1 LSAREKHGILEAM
14 HPNLQQN
21 VTDIV
26 RIVFSQEENSEAL
39 IVFDPDSPLS
49 LALTEAYRQALPK
62 AEVMNFHE
70 TSADAIRTKIDTLS
84 PGQLVILIQS
94 TNFRLNEFRFR
105 LELFNRNLAVIEHP
119 HLGRMIGD
127 EEQTYVDALAYD
139 PAYYRVVGPALK
151 KRIDTASRVVV
162 YGEGTELV
170 YESPFESGKINIGD
184 YSTLKNTGGQFP
196 IGEVFTEPVDLT
208 NVNGTANLHAFGDKQ
223 FRVISPKE
231 PIRVRIEQ
239 GKIVEVFNPTP
250 AFQEVIDQ
258 IKEEEELW
266 VRELGF
272 GMNRALTRERRL
284 IDVGSYERMC
294 GIHVSLGEKHP
305 IYKKPG
311 FSRRGGHFHV
321 DVFVDAQ
328 KVTIDGE
335 TVFEN
340 GSYTVTS

>member
-1 LSAREKHGILEAM
+1 M
-14 HPNLQQN
+14 YPNLQQN

-26 RIVFSQEENSEAL
+26 RIVFSQGADARAL
-39 IVFDPDSPLS
+39 IVFDEDSPLS
-49 LALTEAYRQALPK
+49 KSLAEAYQLALPK
-62 AEVMNFHE
+62 ADVLNFHE
-70 TSADAIRTKIDTLS
+70 TSADAIRAVIDTLE

-119 HLGRMIGD
+119 HLGRMLGE
-127 EEQTYVDALAYD
+127 EEQIYVDTLAYD
-139 PAYYRVVGPALK
+139 PSYYRVVGPELK
-151 KRIDTASRVVV
+151 KCIDKASRIVVT
-162 YGEGTELV
+162 GNGTELV
-170 YESPFESGKINIGD
+170 YESACEPAKINIGD
-184 YSTLKNTGGQFP
+184 YSTLKNVGGQFP
-196 IGEVFTEPVDLT
+196 IGEVFTEPTDLT
-208 NVNGTANLHAFGDKQ
+208 KVNGTANLHAFGDKQ
-223 FRVISPKE
+223 FRVISPEE
-231 PIRVRIEQ
+231 PIRVRIEA

-250 AFQEVIDQ
+250 SFQEVIDQ

-272 GMNRALTRERRL
+272 GMNRALTPSRRL

-321 DVFVDAQ
+321 DVFVETVR
-328 KVTIDGE
+328 VTIDGE

-340 GSYTVTS
+340 GAYTV